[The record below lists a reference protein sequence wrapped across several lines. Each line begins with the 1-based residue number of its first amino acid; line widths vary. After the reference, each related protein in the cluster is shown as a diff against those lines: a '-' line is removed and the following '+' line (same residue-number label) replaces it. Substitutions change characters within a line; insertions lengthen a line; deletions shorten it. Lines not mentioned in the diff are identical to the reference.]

1 MACFPRFYIARNT
14 KITAFLLA
22 ASVSGCSPGEPL
34 QPATPAPTSGPAE
47 VHAGIWPQ
55 VTRPAIDD
63 SALQPRLELLL
74 SSLTVEEKVGQ
85 IIQADIGSV
94 TPEDVRRYRLG
105 SVLNGGNSA
114 PGGDDLAPAAGLAR
128 SGRCVLRG
136 FDGYTA
142 AASMRFRSC
151 GASMPYTATTTSSA
165 RRCFRTTLP
174 SARHATPTLMRRIG
188 EVTAQELR
196 ITGQEWT
203 FAPTIAVS
211 RDVRWGRAYESYSEH
226 PEVVRD
232 YAAAIV
238 RGLQGEVWRCRLPAR
253 QSRDRDR
260 QALHRRRRHVR
271 RT

>member
-1 MACFPRFYIARNT
+1 MTCFPRFHIARNT

-63 SALQPRLELLL
+63 SALQPRLEALL

-85 IIQADIGSV
+85 IIQADVGSV

-114 PGGDDLAPAAGLAR
+114 PGGDDLAPAAVWL
-128 SGRCVLRG
+128 
-136 FDGYTA
+136 A
-142 AASMRFRSC
+142 AADAFYAASIDTRGGKHAVPILWGVDAVHGHNNIV
-151 GASMPYTATTTSSA
+151 GATLFPHNVALGATRNPA
-165 RRCFRTTLP
+165 
-174 SARHATPTLMRRIG
+174 LMRRIG

-203 FAPTIAVS
+203 FAPTIAV
-211 RDVRWGRAYESYSEH
+211 VAGRAL
-226 PEVVRD
+226 
-232 YAAAIV
+232 
-238 RGLQGEVWRCRLPAR
+238 GTRL
-253 QSRDRDR
+253 
-260 QALHRRRRHVR
+260 
-271 RT
+271 